1 MHVQRL
7 IMFILAFIN
16 LCSTLYVH
24 SWFTFCMTS
33 FLLLENTIHT
43 IYKYLP
49 NNAKKCINCSHY
61 IFLQFKTLKSTHRSR
76 VYLHNTLKSFK
87 KTTGNSVVHHEKA
100 CEPSA
105 DIVGI
110 PEIACLSIPQI
121 LEKHP
126 AATAKAFVSISALSR
141 ALIHHGSFSH

>member
-1 MHVQRL
+1 
-7 IMFILAFIN
+7 MFILAFIN

-61 IFLQFKTLKSTHRSR
+61 IFLQFKTLKSKHRSR

-100 CEPSA
+100 CEPQQIESA
-105 DIVGI
+105 YLKWLVLVFHKFRKNTPLRLQKHSSVFPLC
-110 PEIACLSIPQI
+110 PEPSFI
-121 LEKHP
+121 
-126 AATAKAFVSISALSR
+126 TALSR
-141 ALIHHGSFSH
+141 IWER